1 MISAGIFEQAMG
13 AWNRAGN
20 GLSYRPARIHR
31 LKESILE
38 LHKTL
43 KIPAQLGNSLA
54 VAREGARPHL
64 VTKEMGSLGESYP
77 ANHAQRS

>member
-13 AWNRAGN
+13 ARNRAGN

-38 LHKTL
+38 LHKTS
-43 KIPAQLGNSLA
+43 KIPAQLGNSVV
-54 VAREGARPHL
+54 VAREGARPVPTHL
-64 VTKEMGSLGESYP
+64 QKSWAL
-77 ANHAQRS
+77 